1 MLVLPLGQVLDLAL
15 VNVDERLL
23 GELKLLR
30 LAVLQ
35 LLDFLR
41 VLDLEFGLDIV
52 VGTEHTVHVL
62 LSLLLGVEQAEL
74 SAIDLVF

>member
-1 MLVLPLGQVLDLAL
+1 LLVLPLGQVLDLAL